1 MEIIENRYT
10 HFGAFLSIC
19 LLFVVVCCYEV
30 VGHQILNYFSF
41 HRFSAR
47 FPLNCQLSFLRVRY
61 SRLNSMLWMC
71 TRVFQRFRLIYA
83 RSSFVR
89 LEFVFVRVIN
99 WICWFF
105 LSFSK
110 TIPYYMHTD
119 TRTRGIQFT
128 NDGLRAKASEIAE
141 NFRKY
146 LERWRRRWLQ
156 NVSIFSRARFRFG
169 LPFFRWIRLFAPVS
183 LYFI

>member
-10 HFGAFLSIC
+10 HFGAFLSVL
-19 LLFVVVCCYEV
+19 LLFAVTKWSITKV
-30 VGHQILNYFSF
+30 LNYFSL

-61 SRLNSMLWMC
+61 SRLNSMLWIC
-71 TRVFQRFRLIYA
+71 TRVFQRFRLFYA
-83 RSSFVR
+83 RSFFFVVVR

-105 LSFSK
+105 LSFSE
-110 TIPYYMHTD
+110 TIPYYRHARERNSIYKRRA
-119 TRTRGIQFT
+119 TRKSIRNRRKFFVNIWSGD
-128 NDGLRAKASEIAE
+128 DGDGCKTFL
-141 NFRKY
+141 
-146 LERWRRRWLQ
+146 
-156 NVSIFSRARFRFG
+156 FSLALGCRCG